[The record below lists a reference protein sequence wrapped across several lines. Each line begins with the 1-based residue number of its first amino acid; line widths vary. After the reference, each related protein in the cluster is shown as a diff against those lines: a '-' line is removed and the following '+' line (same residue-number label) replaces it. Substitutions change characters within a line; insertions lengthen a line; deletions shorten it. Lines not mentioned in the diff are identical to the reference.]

1 MRLST
6 DQIARIREVVRQEAG
21 SAARVR
27 VFGSRLDDTRRGGDV
42 DSPVERHCPVNHPAW
57 LAARFS
63 ARCPAPCR
71 ALRWTWC

>member
-27 VFGSRLDDTRRGGDV
+27 VFGGALF
-42 DSPVERHCPVNHPAW
+42 CPLP
-57 LAARFS
+57 
-63 ARCPAPCR
+63 R
-71 ALRWTWC
+71 ALQGPEVDVVLSVPNLARSVGGRTGSQLL